1 MENNFFKINSTCL
14 QQLTEINN
22 GLTLVET
29 KGDSTMIM
37 FKIRLTLDAVLKQ
50 IEEDNQSK
58 EIKQEETPIIINNT
72 NKKEEK

>member
-1 MENNFFKINSTCL
+1 MEKFSKINKTCL
-14 QQLTEINN
+14 QQLVEINN

>member
-29 KGDSTMIM
+29 KGDSTMVM
-37 FKIRLTLDAVLKQ
+37 FKIRLSLDAVLKQ
-50 IEEDNQSK
+50 IEEDNQS
-58 EIKQEETPIIINNT
+58 EETKQEDKPIIIDNT
-72 NKKEEK
+72 KQKEDK

>member
-1 MENNFFKINSTCL
+1 MEKFSKINKTCL
-14 QQLTEINN
+14 QQLVEINN
-22 GLTLVET
+22 GLTLVEI